1 MSSVLRDT
9 LQSIQMHAVG
19 PIRMS
24 APMIEQ
30 IDKGTKRAT
39 RRIVT
44 ASNSKVEPGQFK
56 NVDLSTG
63 RARRSE
69 TQSCLRAR
77 CTFAAGD
84 RVVTISSLIQPTA
97 LLWVRKGQAG
107 GTRAASRHTLYVRA
121 VDVSRLHDLTE
132 ADAMEEGFESR
143 AHFHAFW
150 RQMYGRGSWEP
161 NPWVWI
167 YRFTLHRLNV
177 DKLLPMMAC
186 NDAAPK

>member
-1 MSSVLRDT
+1 MSAVL
-9 LQSIQMHAVG
+9 QVSAVS
-19 PIRMS
+19 PIRMG

-30 IDKGTKRAT
+30 IDAGTKRAT

-44 ASNSKVEPGQFK
+44 ASNSKVEPGQFR
-56 NVDLSTG
+56 NVDLETG
-63 RARRSE
+63 RARRNA

-77 CTFAAGD
+77 CEFAAGE
-84 RVVTISSLIQPTA
+84 RVVTISSLVQPGA

-132 ADAMEEGFESR
+132 ADAIEEGFLSR
-143 AHFHAFW
+143 AHFHTFW

-177 DKLLPMMAC
+177 DKLLPLMAV
-186 NDAAPK
+186 NNAAPAK